1 MKPLHVAFVALSAC
15 PRRGLRRVVGPGLL
29 SLFATTCEPQYAYVP
44 VTNATVIA
52 GHVAADYPIPKEAPR
67 GDVRVASYGIADFGS
82 SRDKDDRLRA
92 LHLRVTLIDN
102 GDRAWTMDTRE
113 QLVDLDGY
121 GRSVPAYASANA
133 GSAPPTITVPP
144 MGKRVV
150 DLFFP
155 LPPDLQRAERLPSFD
170 VVWKVNAEDKAIAE
184 RTPFERIVVEPAA
197 SYDPVYDYGADYYWG
212 PPYFYDPL
220 YGHRGY
226 YRGAGRYAGH
236 PMYIHR
242 SETPGRFTPRAH

>member
-1 MKPLHVAFVALSAC
+1 MKPFHVALIALA
-15 PRRGLRRVVGPGLL
+15 
-29 SLFATTCEPQYAYVP
+29 ACEPQYAYVP

-67 GDVRVASYGIADFGS
+67 GDVRVASYGIADVGGS
-82 SRDKDDRLRA
+82 REHDDRDRVRA
-92 LHLRVTLIDN
+92 LHLRITIIDN
-102 GDRAWTMDTRE
+102 GDRPWTMDTRE

-121 GRSVPAYASANA
+121 GQSVAAYASANA
-133 GSAPPTITVPP
+133 GSAPPLITATP

-155 LPPDLQRAERLPSFD
+155 LPPQLQRAERLPTFD
-170 VVWKVNAEDKAIAE
+170 VVWKVRADDKDISE
-184 RTPFERIVVEPAA
+184 RTPFERISVEPPP
-197 SYDPVYDYGADYYWG
+197 SYDPIYDYGADYYWG

-220 YGHRGY
+220 YGNRGY

-242 SETPGRFTPRAH
+242 STSPGTFSPRRH

>member
-1 MKPLHVAFVALSAC
+1 MKPFHIALLALC
-15 PRRGLRRVVGPGLL
+15 
-29 SLFATTCEPQYAYVP
+29 ACEPQYAYVP

-67 GDVRVASYGIADFGS
+67 GDVRVASYGIADVGG
-82 SRDKDDRLRA
+82 SRDDRVRA
-92 LHLRVTLIDN
+92 LHLRLTLIDN
-102 GDRAWTMDTRE
+102 SDRAWTMDTRE

-121 GRSVPAYASANA
+121 GRSVAAYASANS
-133 GSAPPTITVPP
+133 GTSPPLITAPP

-155 LPPDLQRAERLPSFD
+155 LPAELQRASRLPAFD
-170 VVWKVNAEDKAIAE
+170 VVWKVRTGDREIAE
-184 RTPFERIVVEPAA
+184 RTPFERISVEPLP
-197 SYDPVYDYGADYYWG
+197 SYDPIYDYGADYYWG

-242 SETPGRFTPRAH
+242 STTPGNFAPRAHH

>member
-1 MKPLHVAFVALSAC
+1 MKPLSIALVALLAA
-15 PRRGLRRVVGPGLL
+15 PG
-29 SLFATTCEPQYAYVP
+29 CEPQYAYVP

-67 GDVRVASYGIADFGS
+67 GDVRLASYGIADLGS
-82 SRDKDDRLRA
+82 TRDKDDHVRA

-121 GRSVPAYASANA
+121 GQSIAAYASANA
-133 GSAPPTITVPP
+133 GSAPPSITVSP

-155 LPPDLQRAERLPSFD
+155 LPQELQRAERLPTFD
-170 VVWKVNAEDKAIAE
+170 VVWKVHADKDISE
-184 RTPFERIVVEPAA
+184 RTPFERISVEPPAA
-197 SYDPVYDYGADYYWG
+197 YDPIYDYGADYYWG
-212 PPYFYDPL
+212 PPYYYDPL
-220 YGHRGY
+220 YGNRGY
-226 YRGAGRYAGH
+226 YRGAARFGGH
-236 PMYIHR
+236 PVYIHR
-242 SETPGRFTPRAH
+242 STTPGTFAPHAGGHR

>member
-1 MKPLHVAFVALSAC
+1 MKPFHIALLAVC
-15 PRRGLRRVVGPGLL
+15 
-29 SLFATTCEPQYAYVP
+29 ACEPQYAYVP

-67 GDVRVASYGIADFGS
+67 GDVRVASYGIADVGGG
-82 SRDKDDRLRA
+82 SRDDRVRA
-92 LHLRVTLIDN
+92 LHLRLTLIDN
-102 GDRAWTMDTRE
+102 SDRAWTMDTRE

-121 GRSVPAYASANA
+121 GQSVAAYASANA
-133 GSAPPTITVPP
+133 GSAPPAITVTP

-155 LPPDLQRAERLPSFD
+155 LPPELQRAERLPTFD
-170 VVWKVNAEDKAIAE
+170 VVWKVRADDKDISE
-184 RTPFERIVVEPAA
+184 RTPFERISVEPPA
-197 SYDPVYDYGADYYWG
+197 SYDPIYDYGAEYYWG

-220 YGHRGY
+220 YGNRGY

-242 SETPGRFTPRAH
+242 SETRGTFAPRRH

>member
-1 MKPLHVAFVALSAC
+1 MKPFHIAFVALAS
-15 PRRGLRRVVGPGLL
+15 
-29 SLFATTCEPQYAYVP
+29 CEPQYAYVP
-44 VTNATVIA
+44 ITNATVIA

-67 GDVRVASYGIADFGS
+67 GDVRVASYGIADLGA
-82 SRDKDDRLRA
+82 RDRDDHVRA

-102 GDRAWTMDTRE
+102 GARAWTMDTRE

-121 GRSVPAYASANA
+121 GQSVAAYASANA
-133 GSAPPTITVPP
+133 GSAPPLITAPP

-155 LPPDLQRAERLPSFD
+155 LPAALQRADRLPSFD
-170 VVWKVNAEDKAIAE
+170 VVWKVHAADKDVVE
-184 RTPFERIVVEPAA
+184 RTPFERIAVEPPP
-197 SYDPVYDYGADYYWG
+197 SYDPIYDYGTDYYWG

-220 YGHRGY
+220 YSNRGY
-226 YRGAGRYAGH
+226 YRSAGRYAGY

-242 SETPGRFTPRAH
+242 SNVPGHFAPRAGHR

>member
-1 MKPLHVAFVALSAC
+1 MKPFHIA
-15 PRRGLRRVVGPGLL
+15 
-29 SLFATTCEPQYAYVP
+29 LFALLGAACEPQYAYVP
-44 VTNATVIA
+44 LTNATVIA
-52 GHVAADYPIPKEAPR
+52 GHVAADYPVPKEAPR
-67 GDVRVASYGIADFGS
+67 GDVRLASYGIADLGS
-82 SRDKDDRLRA
+82 SRDREDRVRA

-102 GDRAWTMDTRE
+102 GDRPWTMDTRE

-133 GSAPPTITVPP
+133 GSAPPAITVPP

-155 LPPDLQRAERLPSFD
+155 LPTELQRAERLPTFD
-170 VVWKVNAEDKAIAE
+170 VVWKVHAEDKDIAE
-184 RTPFERIVVEPAA
+184 RTPFERIAVEPPP
-197 SYDPVYDYGADYYWG
+197 SYDPIYDYGADYYWG

-220 YGHRGY
+220 YGDRGY

-242 SETPGRFTPRAH
+242 SATPGTFSPRGHR